1 MKRKTRIICTVTNDL
16 NYDQR
21 MIRICTTL
29 AEAGYDV
36 TLVGPWRKRG
46 QPLIKRP
53 FRQTQLRV
61 LAPAGK
67 LFYGSY
73 WIVLFFYLLLKRADV
88 ICAIDLDTILSVL
101 WASKIKGCKR
111 VYDAHELFTEMKEVV
126 TKPREAKIWNWIA
139 DYAVPQFPVGYTVG
153 NYCGQYL
160 LKRHGVHYP
169 TITNATVL
177 RPLETIPDRDSKPFI
192 LYQGAVNKGRCFE
205 QLIPAMQWVDTPLLI
220 CGRGNF
226 FEEAQQLAREYN
238 VSDKITFKGF
248 VPPDDLYHITRE
260 AKIGLIL
267 LDSVS
272 QNNVYSLANRL
283 FDYMHNAVPQLSM
296 DYPEYR
302 AVNEQYEI
310 ALLLPADPTPEL
322 IAEKI
327 NFMLHEKDY
336 YNKLVANS
344 LEARKVYNWQ
354 ENEKVLL
361 DIYKKL
367 LAGS

>member
-1 MKRKTRIICTVTNDL
+1 MPKAKRLLFTVTNDL

-29 AEAGYDV
+29 AEAGYEV
-36 TLVGPWRKRG
+36 TLIGIKKKNSKA
-46 QPLIKRP
+46 LIDRP
-53 FRQTQLRV
+53 FRQKRLPV
-61 LAPAGK
+61 LAERGK

-73 WIVLFFYLLLKRADV
+73 WVILFFYLLFKKADA

-101 WASKIKGCKR
+101 WASKLKGCKR
-111 VYDAHELFTEMKEVV
+111 VYDAHEIFTEMKEVV

-153 NYCGQYL
+153 NYCGYYL
-160 LKRHGVHYP
+160 KQRHGVDYP
-169 TITNATVL
+169 TLTNATVL
-177 RPLETIPDRDSKPFI
+177 RPLDTIPDRDKEPFI

-220 CGRGNF
+220 CGEGNF
-226 FEEAQQLAREYN
+226 FEEAQALAREYK
-238 VSDKITFKGF
+238 VMDKITFKGY
-248 VPPDDLYHITRE
+248 VPPDELYYITRK

-283 FDYMHNAVPQLSM
+283 FDYMHNALPQLSM

-310 ALLLPADPTPEL
+310 ALLLPADPSPEL

-327 NFMLHEKDY
+327 NFMLH
-336 YNKLVANS
+336 NKAFYDQLVANS
-344 LEARKVYNWQ
+344 LAARQVYNWQ
-354 ENEKVLL
+354 ENEKVLKN
-361 DIYKKL
+361 IYQNL
-367 LAGS
+367 LAE